1 MRWAEGRHPDAMPT
15 PAPALTAQGRC
26 CPRRFGK
33 PLVFDLHEVDLFPAV
48 QRQLEAVQPGLAQ
61 ELLGRSLL
69 EQERYLSLLRP
80 TDGPE
85 YGPSQFQEA
94 RLQHFR
100 LLFVTKVRWPPAEQL
115 QVLLPVRVQ
124 LPGGAPSSPP
134 Q

>member
-1 MRWAEGRHPDAMPT
+1 MRWVEGRHPDAMPT
-15 PAPALTAQGRC
+15 PAPALTAQGPC

-33 PLVFDLHEVDLFPAV
+33 PLVFDLREVDLFPAV

-61 ELLGRSLL
+61 ELLGRRLL

-85 YGPSQFQEA
+85 YGPNQFQEA

-100 LLFVTKVRWPPAEQL
+100 LFFVTKVRWPPAEQL

-124 LPGGAPSSPP
+124 LPGGGL
-134 Q
+134 